1 MGNRRGL
8 ISRRDYARAMRAGR
22 LAERLEPRAA
32 SAAYSQRSAALEIV
46 LRNGAMLT
54 LPVRLIP
61 WLRDVAPQIL
71 RDVEVL
77 GRGGGLHWEALDLD
91 LSVPALVA
99 SALEG
104 PHWMAELGRSGGRRS
119 SPAKTAA
126 ARRNG
131 AKGGRPRKSADR
143 GAGHRE
149 RVAAQRRPK
158 ATLPV

>member
-1 MGNRRGL
+1 MVSRRVL
-8 ISRRDYARAMRAGR
+8 ISREDYARATRAGR
-22 LAERLEPRAA
+22 LAERSEPRAA
-32 SAAYSQRSAALEIV
+32 SATYSARNAALEIV

-119 SPAKTAA
+119 SPAKVAA

-131 AKGGRPRKSADR
+131 AKGGRPRKSAAR
-143 GAGHRE
+143 GVGAG
-149 RVAAQRRPK
+149 RVPGGRRGKVAPG
-158 ATLPV
+158 